1 MTTFEAVVD
10 YAGTRVKVSA
20 ETFAEL
26 HEAIAGI
33 EELNRDAD
41 FLKDQ
46 GVSELVPV
54 YRKDSSDNEYYGFQ
68 DQYSRRNVSFGKKRE
83 GGIIPFF
90 PKGADGYYDPSAHQR
105 NPGPQSQQA
114 APPEERTP
122 NGSRRPRRRDDR
134 RRPRRETNHL
144 GRPQGQI
151 PY

>member
-54 YRKDSSDNEYYGFQ
+54 YRKDSRDNEYYGFQ
-68 DQYSRRNVSFGKKRE
+68 DRYSRRNVSFGKKRE
-83 GGIIPFF
+83 DGVIPFF
-90 PKGADGYYDPSAHQR
+90 PKGADGYYDPSAQQR
-105 NPGPQSQQA
+105 SPTPSRQS
-114 APPEERTP
+114 APPEERSP
-122 NGSRRPRRRDDR
+122 NGSRRRRRDDR

-144 GRPQGQI
+144 GRPQGQL